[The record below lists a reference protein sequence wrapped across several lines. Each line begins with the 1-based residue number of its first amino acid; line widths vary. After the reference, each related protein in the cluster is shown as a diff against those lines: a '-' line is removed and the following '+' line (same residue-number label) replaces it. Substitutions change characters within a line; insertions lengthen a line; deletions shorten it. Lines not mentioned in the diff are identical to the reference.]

1 MTDNEIINISK
12 IIVEDRARQDLGP
25 TTGPGSITELAASI
39 KEFGLIQPLVLVRQ
53 SVTALDDSGSNDGAY
68 QAKLVAGGRRLAAL
82 KRLSVLTLKHGTHF
96 IWREEVLS
104 GDLSI
109 QHKMKAIELEENVK
123 RKDMSWLEQVNCKKQ
138 LLELMQ
144 KIHGVSAAGGRTR
157 EELRTGVTSGFSI
170 NKLSSM
176 LGESFETTRRDIEI
190 ANIVQAIPA
199 LAKATSKEQ
208 VLAKIGTAILT
219 LKHQATPAVV
229 PSLSYRILVFCDS
242 EEHQAQ
248 LLTKLEVEGLKCQP
262 LIV

>member
-1 MTDNEIINISK
+1 MAESININE

-25 TTGPGSITELAASI
+25 KAGPGSIEELASSI

-53 SVTALDDSGSNDGAY
+53 VTALGDDGSDDGKY
-68 QAKLVAGGRRLAAL
+68 QPKLVAGGRRLAAL
-82 KRLSVLTLKHGTHF
+82 RRLGTQVLNHGTHF
-96 IWREEVLS
+96 IWREEELS
-104 GDLSI
+104 GDLVI

-123 RKDMSWLEQVNCKKQ
+123 RKEMSWLEQVRCKKQ

-157 EELRTGVTSGFSI
+157 EELRTGATSGFSI
-170 NKLSSM
+170 KKLSSM
-176 LGESFETTRRDIEI
+176 LGEAFETTRRDIEI
-190 ANIVQAIPA
+190 ANIVSAIPA

-208 VLAKIGTAILT
+208 VLAKVGTAILT
-219 LKHQATPAVV
+219 LKHQQTPAVV

-248 LLTKLEVEGLKCQP
+248 LLAKLEAEGLKCQP